1 MKTADRSRAESEIA
15 LFSERYPDA
24 DLDSVP
30 DRVWESVKEG
40 VSLCDAYR
48 RYDDERRSRRD
59 AARAVNEENAAE
71 SSGRIRPAAKRA
83 VYTASDV
90 AVMSAAEVRDNY
102 DDIISSMDS
111 KGFYT

>member
-15 LFSERYPDA
+15 LFSEQYPDT

-48 RYDDERRSRRD
+48 RYDDERRSRQD

-71 SSGRIRPAAKRA
+71 SSGRIRPSAKRA

-90 AVMSAAEVRDNY
+90 AAMTAAEVRDNY
-102 DDIISSMDS
+102 DDIITSMDS